1 LPAGFLVIRRD
12 IKKRRRVEEALRE
25 SEERAK
31 YLIDHAN
38 ELIYRTDGRGNLI
51 FVNPTCISALGFSEE
66 ELVGRHYLSLIK
78 PEWREST
85 EKYYLRQLVKKIP
98 NAYLEIPVIAK
109 DGREIWLGQNTQL
122 VLEQGKIVGFQAIAR
137 DITERKL
144 ALEELQNLSLTDEL
158 TGLYNRRGFLTLAE
172 QQLKHAERSDEQS
185 VLVFADLDG
194 LKQINDRYG
203 HQEGSNAIVK
213 VAQILKETFRASDI
227 MGRLGG
233 DEFTVLATVASTDRA
248 ETIKTRLQQKL
259 RAVNSRHNLPYD
271 LSMSIGIA
279 LLDPQSHLSIDDLIR
294 KADAAMYEHKHEVKE
309 VRRQESE
316 VRIKG

>member
-1 LPAGFLVIRRD
+1 
-12 IKKRRRVEEALRE
+12 
-25 SEERAK
+25 
-31 YLIDHAN
+31 LIEHAN

-51 FVNPTCISALGFSEE
+51 FVNPTCVETLGFSEE

-78 PEWREST
+78 PDWREAT
-85 EKYYLRQLVKKIP
+85 EKYYLRQFVKKIP
-98 NAYLEIPVIAK
+98 NAYLEVPVMTK
-109 DGREIWLGQNTQL
+109 NGREIWLGQNTQL
-122 VLEQGKIVGFQAIAR
+122 VLEQNSVVGFQAIAR

-172 QQLKHAERSDEQS
+172 QQLKHAERSAEQS

-213 VAQILKETFRASDI
+213 AAQILKETFRASDI
-227 MGRLGG
+227 IGRLGG
-233 DEFTVLATVASTDRA
+233 DEFTVLATVDSTERA
-248 ETIKTRLQQKL
+248 EAIKTRLQQKL
-259 RAVNSRHNLPYD
+259 HAVKARDHAPYD
-271 LSMSIGIA
+271 LSLSIGLA

-294 KADAAMYEHKHEVKE
+294 KADAAMYEHKHKVKA
-309 VRRQESE
+309 ESGSRKSE
-316 VRIKG
+316 SGIKG